1 VRMGKRIAVA
11 HMQLENDTGEL
22 IATGSAAYVVG

>member
-1 VRMGKRIAVA
+1 VA
-11 HMQLENDTGEL
+11 HMQLVNDAGEL